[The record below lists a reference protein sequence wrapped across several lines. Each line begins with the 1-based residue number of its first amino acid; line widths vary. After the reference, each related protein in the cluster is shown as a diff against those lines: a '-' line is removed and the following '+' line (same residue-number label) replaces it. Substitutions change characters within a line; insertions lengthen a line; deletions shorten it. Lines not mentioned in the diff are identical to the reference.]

1 MVNLQHGKVLKIF
14 YLLKIFLMKRIVAS
28 IIIVTAISANAQQF
42 INSGMIE
49 YEVRINNHRM
59 FGDGLFGE
67 MFKDKMP
74 NFSTTYYHLTFNGN
88 KSIYKF
94 DRLNEKD
101 KLPWGSNNAEDNVW
115 YNDFNSDTRV
125 NQKSVFGDIYIL
137 SDSLMNLDWKLM
149 PNETREIAGFVCRKA
164 QAVIFDSVYVF
175 AFYTDEITVSGGPMG
190 IHGLPGMIM
199 GITIPRMF
207 TSWIATKLQVN
218 GVNTNII
225 AAPTKGKRKQAT
237 ELEASVK
244 KATKDWGT
252 WGQQSVWN
260 IFL

>member
-1 MVNLQHGKVLKIF
+1 
-14 YLLKIFLMKRIVAS
+14 MKRIVAS

-59 FGDGLFGE
+59 YGDGLFGE

>member
-1 MVNLQHGKVLKIF
+1 
-14 YLLKIFLMKRIVAS
+14 MKKIVAS
-28 IIIVTAISANAQQF
+28 IIILTAISANAQQF

-49 YEVRINNHRM
+49 YEVRVNNHRM
-59 FGDGLFGE
+59 FGDGLFAE

-74 NFSTTYYHLTFNGN
+74 NFSTTYYHLTFNDN
-88 KSIYKF
+88 KTIYKF

-101 KLPWGSNNAEDNVW
+101 KLPWGTNNAEDNVW
-115 YNDFNSDTRV
+115 YNDFNSNTRV

-137 SDSLMNLDWKLM
+137 SDSLINLDWKLM
-149 PNETREIAGFVCRKA
+149 PNETREIAGFICRKA
-164 QAVIFDSVYVF
+164 QAVIFDSVYIF
-175 AFYTDEITVSGGPMG
+175 AFYTDEITASGGPMG
-190 IHGLPGMIM
+190 IHGLPGMIL

-225 AAPTKGKRKQAT
+225 AAPTKGKKKPAT
-237 ELEASVK
+237 ELEASVR

>member
-1 MVNLQHGKVLKIF
+1 MKKILLSTIVLIT
-14 YLLKIFLMKRIVAS
+14 LSV
-28 IIIVTAISANAQQF
+28 NAQQF
-42 INSGMIE
+42 IGTGLIE
-49 YEVRINNHRM
+49 YEMRVNNHRM
-59 FGDGLFGE
+59 FGDGLWGE

-74 NFSTTYYHLTFNGN
+74 NFSTSYYHLTFDKN
-88 KSIYKF
+88 KSVYKF

-101 KLPWGSNNAEDNVW
+101 KMPWGSNNAEENIW
-115 YNDFNSDTRV
+115 YNDFTTSTRI
-125 NQKSVFGDIYIL
+125 NQKFVFDQTYLL
-137 SDSLMNLDWKLM
+137 SDSLMKMEWKLV

-164 QAVIFDSVYVF
+164 QAIIFDSVYVF

-190 IHGLPGMIM
+190 INGLPGMIL

-207 TSWIATKLQVN
+207 SSWIATKVQVN

-225 AAPTKGKRKQAT
+225 AAPTKGKKKPAS

-252 WGQQSVWN
+252 WGQQSIWN

>member
-1 MVNLQHGKVLKIF
+1 MKKIF
-14 YLLKIFLMKRIVAS
+14 AS
-28 IIIVTAISANAQQF
+28 IIIITAISANAQQF

-49 YEVRINNHRM
+49 YEVRVNNHRM
-59 FGDGLFGE
+59 FGDGFFGE
-67 MFKDKMP
+67 MFKNKMP
-74 NFSTTYYHLTFNGN
+74 NFSTTYYKLTFNDN
-88 KSIYKF
+88 KAIYKY

-115 YNDFNSDTRV
+115 YNDFNSNTRV

-149 PNETREIAGFVCRKA
+149 PNETREIAGFICRKA

-190 IHGLPGMIM
+190 IHGLPGMIL

-225 AAPTKGKRKQAT
+225 AAPTKGKKKPAT
-237 ELEASVK
+237 ELEASVR